1 LEIVGNTGDYHALD
15 SLVASVDI
23 FDLIEIKSRR
33 SLKNTVTM
41 YGMNSEFIPLEQNHA
56 KKAADAFCKKFQ
68 TTGVDITVYKNI
80 PIGAGL
86 GGSSADAA
94 AVLNGM
100 AKLYGITDRARLKK
114 LADEVGSDTGYML
127 DGGFARMQGR
137 GTEIEKLPDFESL
150 YFFAI
155 IPPTGVS
162 AGACYRAY
170 DSMQK
175 PLRAESKTEQA
186 ILSLV
191 ENDAE
196 RLGRYL
202 TNDLFAPACTLNQE
216 VYTAQKEMQAFS
228 PLGTVMTGSGSCVLG
243 LFETEELCK
252 YAQSRYKGKFK
263 TLVLKTVKCKDG
275 LKNPFVLDK
284 E

>member
-1 LEIVGNTGDYHALD
+1 
-15 SLVASVDI
+15 
-23 FDLIEIKSRR
+23 
-33 SLKNTVTM
+33 
-41 YGMNSEFIPLEQNHA
+41 
-56 KKAADAFCKKFQ
+56 
-68 TTGVDITVYKNI
+68 
-80 PIGAGL
+80 
-86 GGSSADAA
+86 
-94 AVLNGM
+94 
-100 AKLYGITDRARLKK
+100 
-114 LADEVGSDTGYML
+114 
-127 DGGFARMQGR
+127 
-137 GTEIEKLPDFESL
+137 
-150 YFFAI
+150 
-155 IPPTGVS
+155 
-162 AGACYRAY
+162 
-170 DSMQK
+170 MQK

-275 LKNPFVLDK
+275 IKNPFVLDK